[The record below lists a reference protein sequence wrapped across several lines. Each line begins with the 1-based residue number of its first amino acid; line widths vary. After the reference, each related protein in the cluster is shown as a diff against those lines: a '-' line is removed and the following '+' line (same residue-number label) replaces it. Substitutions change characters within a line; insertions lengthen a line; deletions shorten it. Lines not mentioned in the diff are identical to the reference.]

1 MNNPNW
7 WPKKNKQVKRTLST
21 PLVRQQSR
29 VQKRFFN
36 WIDKR
41 TPLAKQVSLTRK
53 NLYIFPTKTGL
64 SFFALSFLLWLI
76 GTSYQN
82 NLVLALS
89 YLLISL
95 IVVAIFHTYTN
106 LAGVQVKALGAK
118 PGFVGDSIYFNL
130 QVTGHRIK
138 NHDSLIIRWWDG
150 EQAVYNFPV
159 DQVVQ
164 IEVALKA
171 HQRGI
176 LHPGKL
182 LIETVYPLGIIRCWT
197 WLNLDVSAIVFP
209 KPLKAPFPVQFA
221 GHNENEQGEH
231 VSGGE
236 DFSGLKE
243 YRAGDSVKHISWK
256 HYAREQGLYSKEYSG
271 TRNQYNWLDWDEF
284 SHFDAEQ
291 RLRAMCYWALT
302 FEQQQ
307 NLYGLRLPGIKIEP
321 ALGDAQKL
329 KVLSAL
335 ACFELSQGRRI

>member
-1 MNNPNW
+1 MKYPTW
-7 WPKKNKQVKRTLST
+7 WPQKNKRVERKSSV
-21 PLVRQQSR
+21 PPVRPQSR
-29 VQKRFFN
+29 VQKRFFS

-41 TPLAKQVSLTRK
+41 TPFAKQALLTRK
-53 NLYIFPTKTGL
+53 NLYILPTKTGM
-64 SFFALSFLLWLI
+64 SFFILSFLLWLI

-95 IVVAIFHTYTN
+95 VVVAIFHTYTN
-106 LAGVQVKALGAK
+106 LAGIEVKALGAK
-118 PGFVGDSIYFNL
+118 PGFAGDSIYYNL
-130 QVTGHRIK
+130 QVTGHRVK
-138 NHDSLIIRWWDG
+138 NHDSLIIRWWEG
-150 EQAVYNFPV
+150 EPAVFNFPAN
-159 DQVVQ
+159 QVTQ
-164 IEVALKA
+164 IEVGLEA

-209 KPLKAPFPVQFA
+209 KPLKASFPVQLV
-221 GHNENEQGEH
+221 GHNENEQGEQ

-243 YRAGDSVKHISWK
+243 YRAGDPVKQISWK

-271 TRNQYNWLDWDEF
+271 TRNHHNWLDWDEF
-284 SHFDAEQ
+284 AHLEAEQ
-291 RLRAMCYWALT
+291 RLSAMCYWALT

-307 NLYGLRLPGIKIEP
+307 TPYGLRLPTIKVSP
-321 ALGDAQKL
+321 ALGDAHKL

-335 ACFELSQGRRI
+335 ACFELSQGVL